1 MCTKNLLMR
10 TCFLMDRRG
19 FYGSWI
25 LLLNLEN
32 LFLLKVHVPPS
43 VHGNNGVAMLHS
55 PGVVQ
60 YSPKRT
66 SSVTEVASR
75 GVSSSPSDASPCGS
89 PVKKF
94 AAVNERSNK
103 STPTQ
108 LPWTHI
114 KIQTQPKGNQF
125 RFFFF
130 SVIHVFKI

>member
-1 MCTKNLLMR
+1 MFEKLYIKGAVLKYENLLP
-10 TCFLMDRRG
+10 
-19 FYGSWI
+19 
-25 LLLNLEN
+25 
-32 LFLLKVHVPPS
+32 LKVHVPPS

-60 YSPKRT
+60 YSPKR
-66 SSVTEVASR
+66 SASVTEVTSR

-103 STPTQ
+103 PTPTQ

-114 KIQTQPKGNQF
+114 KIQTQPKGTKS
-125 RFFFF
+125 FFTVWISF
-130 SVIHVFKI
+130 STPVLLILKCKF